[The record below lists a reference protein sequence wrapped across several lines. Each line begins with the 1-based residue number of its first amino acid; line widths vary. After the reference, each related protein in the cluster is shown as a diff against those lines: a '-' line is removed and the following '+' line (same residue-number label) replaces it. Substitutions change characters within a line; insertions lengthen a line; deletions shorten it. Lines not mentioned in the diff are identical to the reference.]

1 MAIVFDA
8 QGNLVDTEGDIN
20 FFNTGTE
27 QVFPKQGLEPLYPN
41 FGAPMVNDTSL
52 SPDLPYDTLRFVDNN
67 SLSLQPNYLMPNT
80 NKVPQLPANRLEGLP
95 SLNLQSLPANM
106 GVANEADQ
114 EQVEYLGN
122 EPFGSKLKR
131 GLESLTSFLPFG
143 ENSVLGQLKGILN
156 FRDSPNY
163 RSAPIGVYG
172 YTPAQLNQMN
182 ALGGYYSEPMRA
194 YRRNTNRI
202 SNMLQRGAAGKSFSQ
217 KNLDR
222 LLNQAGLGGVDT
234 RGMMDSIKASSQT
247 GYGGYGSRKAAS
259 EAAARGGGRD
269 YSSSPGAM
277 AGDMEY
283 GEE

>member
-1 MAIVFDA
+1 MPTQKGFLQPRMDMSAYSRFLPTNNISPTQDFY
-8 QGNLVDTEGDIN
+8 
-20 FFNTGTE
+20 
-27 QVFPKQGLEPLYPN
+27 PLDRNPTQMFYPPRQFVN
-41 FGAPMVNDTSL
+41 APQKVIIQ
-52 SPDLPYDTLRFVDNN
+52 PDLT
-67 SLSLQPNYLMPNT
+67 ST
-80 NKVPQLPANRLEGLP
+80 KGLP
-95 SLNLQSLPANM
+95 TLDLQSLPANM
-106 GVANEADQ
+106 GVANEDD
-114 EQVEYLGN
+114 ERQVD
-122 EPFGSKLKR
+122 
-131 GLESLTSFLPFG
+131 SLTGEKKGLANIFDFLQQFSPMQMIG
-143 ENSVLGQLKGILN
+143 KGIGAFFN
-156 FRDSPNY
+156 PKESDRYTP
-163 RSAPIGVYG
+163 APMGVYG